1 MSSATLLLVLRHQ
14 PVSCQALFSA
24 ICSWRNGGVMT
35 GVVRNLTLA
44 LDTRTEYVETVQ
56 KKKRRI

>member
-35 GVVRNLTLA
+35 GVARNLTLA
-44 LDTRTEYVETVQ
+44 FETRTEYVETVQ
-56 KKKRRI
+56 KRHI